1 MFYSRKHFVQL
12 INDLRTIQLTM
23 SVHLYVR
30 IVMTM
35 HSKGTR
41 ALNLWVIVYENAIH
55 FVVLDEQTNVV
66 EYTFLARIIRFKRT
80 SNKWDIPWFRTLLNI
95 YLSKSKS
102 HVYRQHRKYSV
113 EYAHLTSESWYKY
126 TVPWNTFS
134 LNILYNFEWQYIQ
147 IIVSISLGVLPQ
159 NYTQFEKKISIYRTV
174 QHMEFWEKK
183 RWKCKLNIPSIH

>member
-1 MFYSRKHFVQL
+1 MPHQSTTRIIQFCLLAMFYSRKHFVQL

-80 SNKWDIPWFRTLLNI
+80 SNK
-95 YLSKSKS
+95 
-102 HVYRQHRKYSV
+102 
-113 EYAHLTSESWYKY
+113 
-126 TVPWNTFS
+126 
-134 LNILYNFEWQYIQ
+134 
-147 IIVSISLGVLPQ
+147 
-159 NYTQFEKKISIYRTV
+159 
-174 QHMEFWEKK
+174 
-183 RWKCKLNIPSIH
+183 